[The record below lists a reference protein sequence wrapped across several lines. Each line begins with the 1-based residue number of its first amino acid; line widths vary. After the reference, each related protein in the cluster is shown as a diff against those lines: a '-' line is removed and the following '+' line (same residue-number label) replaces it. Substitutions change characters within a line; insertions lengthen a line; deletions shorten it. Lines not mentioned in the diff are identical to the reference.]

1 MGTGTNGQE
10 WAIVG
15 GTGEFTQA
23 QGVIY
28 HKLSRSI
35 KSGDFVHE
43 LDVHAFYTPMK
54 RQKVRNTIHSDA
66 PVIICSRTIH
76 ILAIDLKSNYVLH
89 YCIIYICTGFW

>member
-1 MGTGTNGQE
+1 VMGTGTNGQE

-28 HKLSRSI
+28 HKLSHNI
-35 KSGDFVHE
+35 KSGENVDE

-66 PVIICSRTIH
+66 PSHNLFTHDPHSC
-76 ILAIDLKSNYVLH
+76 N
-89 YCIIYICTGFW
+89 

>member
-35 KSGDFVHE
+35 KSGDLVHE

-54 RQKVRNTIHSDA
+54 RQKVRNTTHSAGPRHNKFMHDPYSA
-66 PVIICSRTIH
+66 GPRLTMF
-76 ILAIDLKSNYVLH
+76 
-89 YCIIYICTGFW
+89 CITASSIYA